1 MLAQMFNPTEIKKN
15 GQPQDQ
21 HTLQHGATASPSQ
34 QRPWCCLPPAKTT
47 AMPET
52 ASTAIIGAGWWWR
65 VHSDAAR
72 LAVQVQHQFWDALH
86 AGRAPNGAPNRPNRP
101 GRPKDPSP
109 GSLAWPRDLG
119 LPGDHCGSCR
129 VLTISLQIMINLRFS
144 L

>member
-1 MLAQMFNPTEIKKN
+1 MLAQVFNPTEIKKN

-72 LAVQVQHQFWDALH
+72 LAVQVQHQFWDALPPRGRWPGPETWDYQVII
-86 AGRAPNGAPNRPNRP
+86 AGAVA
-101 GRPKDPSP
+101 S
-109 GSLAWPRDLG
+109 
-119 LPGDHCGSCR
+119 
-129 VLTISLQIMINLRFS
+129 
-144 L
+144 

>member
-1 MLAQMFNPTEIKKN
+1 MLAQVFNPTEIKKN

-21 HTLQHGATASPSQ
+21 HTLQCGATVSPSQ
-34 QRPWCCLPPAKTT
+34 QRPWCCLPPATT

-86 AGRAPNGAPNRPNRP
+86 AGRAPKGAPNRPNRP
-101 GRPKDPSP
+101 GRPKTHPRGRWP
-109 GSLAWPRDLG
+109 GPETWDYQVIIAGAVAS
-119 LPGDHCGSCR
+119 
-129 VLTISLQIMINLRFS
+129 
-144 L
+144 